1 MKNDDWMKI
10 WICFYENDVELF
22 GLNKIELLKN
32 VLELHMSN
40 TDVK

>member
-10 WICFYENDVELF
+10 WFCFYENDVELF
-22 GLNKIELLKN
+22 GLKIELLKN